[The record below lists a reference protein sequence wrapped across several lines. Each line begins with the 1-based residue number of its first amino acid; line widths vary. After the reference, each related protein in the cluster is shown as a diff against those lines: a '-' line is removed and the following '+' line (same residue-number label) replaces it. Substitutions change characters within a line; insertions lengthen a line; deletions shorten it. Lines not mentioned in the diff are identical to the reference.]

1 MALLVIYQRD
11 HGNIRRTDLVVHR
24 LGGHQPLLLVV
35 CSCCDLSHLYSR
47 SVQLALEIV
56 AGEELLPCH
65 KIRLYQEKKY
75 FQVVR

>member
-1 MALLVIYQRD
+1 MTLLVIYQRN
-11 HGNIRRTDLVVHR
+11 HGNISRAHLVVHR

-35 CSCCDLSHLYSR
+35 CCRCDLSHLYSR
-47 SVQLALEIV
+47 SLQLALEI
-56 AGEELLPCH
+56 GEELLPCH